1 VNRLHRELPSLKKQ
15 VERFKT
21 ERASLQ
27 TEVTSLRSERD
38 SLRIEVDY
46 EHDQNIYLQEITI
59 STEHANEQGQGGD
72 AGRLNRRIWALEQKN
87 EDMERELEA
96 QKVKYE
102 EDVEKER
109 GVSGGLRDRI
119 GTLEEK
125 RKKVVSALEEV
136 EGRET
141 GLKGEL
147 EALRA
152 NSRAD
157 IARLE
162 RELEEARASTANTAE
177 KVASSMSRPQLLAA
191 EQAEV
196 ALTRSVLPHP
206 DRASANNQ
214 SPSCTA
220 ETAF

>member
-1 VNRLHRELPSLKKQ
+1 
-15 VERFKT
+15 
-21 ERASLQ
+21 
-27 TEVTSLRSERD
+27 
-38 SLRIEVDY
+38 
-46 EHDQNIYLQEITI
+46 
-59 STEHANEQGQGGD
+59 
-72 AGRLNRRIWALEQKN
+72 LNRRIWVLEQKN
-87 EDMERELEA
+87 EDLERELEA
-96 QKVKYE
+96 QKVKYQ

-152 NSRAD
+152 SSRAD

-162 RELEEARASTANTAE
+162 RELEEARASTANTAV
-177 KVASSMSRPQLLAA
+177 KAASSTLRPQLLAA
-191 EQAEV
+191 ELADV
-196 ALTRSVLPHP
+196 APSRSVIMQIA
-206 DRASANNQ
+206 DFSANNQ